1 MQEIKN
7 WNWELSSL
15 ADMVTDG
22 SMEDDRKVKRRVGK
36 NL

>member
-1 MQEIKN
+1 MHEIKN

-22 SMEDDRKVKRRVGK
+22 LMEDDRKVRKRVGK
-36 NL
+36 SS